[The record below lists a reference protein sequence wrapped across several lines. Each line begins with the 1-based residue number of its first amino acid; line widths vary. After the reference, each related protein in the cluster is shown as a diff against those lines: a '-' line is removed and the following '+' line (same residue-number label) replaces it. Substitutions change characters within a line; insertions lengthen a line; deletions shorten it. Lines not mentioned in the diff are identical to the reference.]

1 MTPFPP
7 IERWRLPRAA
17 CERTRQAV
25 LPAGHRGNESG
36 VFWVGRRHMTSMISA
51 VVFPT
56 GPGVVEAPGR
66 WSVTPEVY
74 AAVASWAK
82 PRGLSLLAVVH
93 THVERVP
100 PRLSR
105 TDRTQGLKVPGA
117 LAVIIGRG
125 GHERDVDAWGWFVYG
140 DGDYRALGSAERAER
155 LELVDGTIDF
165 VTITAAVPIEA
176 AP

>member
-17 CERTRQAV
+17 CERTRTAV
-25 LPAGHRGNESG
+25 QPAGRRGNESG
-36 VFWVGRRHMTSMISA
+36 VFWVGHRHMTSTISA
-51 VVFPT
+51 VIFPT

-82 PRGLSLLAVVH
+82 PRRLSLLAVVH

-100 PRLSR
+100 PCLSR
-105 TDRTQGLKVPGA
+105 IDRTQGLKVPGA

-125 GHERDVDAWGWFVYG
+125 GDEPDVDAWGWFVYNG
-140 DGDYRALGSAERAER
+140 GDYRALDGAERAER
-155 LELVDGTIDF
+155 LELVGGTIDF
-165 VTITAAVPIEA
+165 VTITAAAPIEA
-176 AP
+176 VP

>member
-7 IERWRLPRAA
+7 IERWQLPRAA
-17 CERTRQAV
+17 CERTRTAL
-25 LPAGHRGNESG
+25 LPAGRRGSESG
-36 VFWVGRRHMTSMISA
+36 VFWAGRRQTMTTISA
-51 VVFPT
+51 VIFPT

-93 THVERVP
+93 THLEHVP

-105 TDRTQGLKVPGA
+105 TDRTQGLKVPDA

-125 GHERDVDAWGWFVYG
+125 GDEPDLDAWGWFVYD
-140 DGDYRALGSAERAER
+140 DGEYRALGSAECAER
-155 LELVDGTIDF
+155 LELVGGTIDF

>member
-7 IERWRLPRAA
+7 IERWRLPRGA

-25 LPAGHRGNESG
+25 LPAGRRGNESG
-36 VFWVGRRHMTSMISA
+36 IFWVGRRQPTSTISA
-51 VVFPT
+51 VIVPA
-56 GPGVVEAPGR
+56 GPGVVQAPGR

-74 AAVASWAK
+74 ATVASWAK

-93 THVERVP
+93 THLGVLP

-105 TDRTQGLKVPGA
+105 TDRMQGLKVPDA

-125 GHERDVDAWGWFVYG
+125 GGEPDANAWGWFVY
-140 DGDYRALGSAERAER
+140 DGGYRELGGAERAER
-155 LELVDGTIDF
+155 LEVVDDTIDF
-165 VTITAAVPIEA
+165 ITITDAVPLESG
-176 AP
+176 P

>member
-36 VFWVGRRHMTSMISA
+36 VFWVGRR
-51 VVFPT
+51 
-56 GPGVVEAPGR
+56 R

-93 THVERVP
+93 THLERLP
-100 PRLSR
+100 PHLSR
-105 TDRTQGLKVPGA
+105 TDRTQGLKVPDV
-117 LAVIIGRG
+117 LAVIIGCG
-125 GHERDVDAWGWFVYG
+125 GDEPDVDAWGWFVYD
-140 DGDYRALGSAERAER
+140 DGDYRPLDAAERAER
-155 LELVDGTIDF
+155 LDLVDGTIDF

-176 AP
+176 AS

>member
-36 VFWVGRRHMTSMISA
+36 VFWVGRRQTTTTISA
-51 VVFPT
+51 VIFPT
-56 GPGVVEAPGR
+56 GPGVVEAPRR

-93 THVERVP
+93 THLERLP
-100 PRLSR
+100 PHLSR
-105 TDRTQGLKVPGA
+105 TDRTQGLKVPDV
-117 LAVIIGRG
+117 LAVIIGCG
-125 GHERDVDAWGWFVYG
+125 GDEPDVDAWGWFVYD
-140 DGDYRALGSAERAER
+140 DGDYRPLDAAERAER
-155 LELVDGTIDF
+155 LDLVDGTIDF

-176 AP
+176 AS

>member
-7 IERWRLPRAA
+7 IKRWRLPRAA

-25 LPAGHRGNESG
+25 LPAGRRGNESG
-36 VFWVGRRHMTSMISA
+36 VFWAGRRQPTSTISA
-51 VVFPT
+51 VIFPA
-56 GPGVVEAPGR
+56 GPGVVQAPGR
-66 WSVTPEVY
+66 WSVTAEVY

-93 THVERVP
+93 THLGVLP

-105 TDRTQGLKVPGA
+105 TDRMQGLKVPDA

-125 GHERDVDAWGWFVYG
+125 GDEPDADAWGWFVY
-140 DGDYRALGSAERAER
+140 DGGGYRALGGAERAER
-155 LELVDGTIDF
+155 LEVVDDTIDF
-165 VTITAAVPIEA
+165 VTITDAVLVEA
-176 AP
+176 GP